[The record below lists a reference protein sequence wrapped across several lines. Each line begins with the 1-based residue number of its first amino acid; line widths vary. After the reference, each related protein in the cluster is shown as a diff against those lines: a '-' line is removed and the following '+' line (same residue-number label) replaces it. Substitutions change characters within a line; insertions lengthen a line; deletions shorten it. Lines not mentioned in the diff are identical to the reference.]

1 MRVVAGHGP
10 IIAAWP
16 DALSAQRNYLNR
28 LTLDLRQAI
37 KKGTGVSKAVR
48 SVAQEEGAKWR
59 LFENY
64 HARNATAG
72 YAELEWDTP

>member
-1 MRVVAGHGP
+1 MIG
-10 IIAAWP
+10 AWP
-16 DALSAQRNYLNR
+16 EALDAQRIYLNR

-37 KKGTGVSKAVR
+37 KKGTGVSEAVK

-72 YAELEWDTP
+72 YAELEWETP